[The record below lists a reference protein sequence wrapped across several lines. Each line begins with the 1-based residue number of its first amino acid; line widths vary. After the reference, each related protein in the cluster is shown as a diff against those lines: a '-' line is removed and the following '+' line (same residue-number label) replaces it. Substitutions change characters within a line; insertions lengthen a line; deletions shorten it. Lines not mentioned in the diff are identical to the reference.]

1 MHTFSLCWP
10 SDLALYLSS
19 CLLLTSARDV
29 VRGKETLLSNIEV
42 LSTSHL
48 TSQQPYIRL
57 VLLNPFKDEKYKAET
72 GIAQNHLTIRQK

>member
-1 MHTFSLCWP
+1 MHTVLLCWP

-19 CLLLTSARDV
+19 CLLFTSSRDA
-29 VRGKETLLSNIEV
+29 VRGKEALLSNIEA

-57 VLLNPFKDEKYKAET
+57 VLLNPFKDEKSKAKT
-72 GIAQNHLTIRQK
+72 GIAQNHLAIRQK